1 MKYAD
6 VYLRTIDVGIC
17 ARFDLSTFSRR
28 RKYIG
33 DDSKRMVAQPGADYF
48 HLASEQEM

>member
-17 ARFDLSTFSRR
+17 ARFDFSTRVD

-33 DDSKRMVAQPGADYF
+33 EDSKRMVAQPGADYF